1 MVISCEVIGK
11 VLRGGCEVMIECV
24 KERIEVEDVWE
35 VDVLGFGDVF
45 YYGVTGRRSL
55 SLRVMVIRYR

>member
-1 MVISCEVIGK
+1 
-11 VLRGGCEVMIECV
+11 MIECV